1 MEGWQLAADIG
12 GRLQELRGLTGWTQ
26 EQLASELQRRRTQ
39 AVLWENGTAK
49 PPKRLLEAMAERYGW
64 PVNIFSEGGP
74 RPREVLPRKGAV
86 LKTEPAAYRLKGG
99 NAPLTVHEADGEP
112 EGPGWQF
119 GDPTS
124 WDEEQLLTV
133 LDHLDRTF
141 RASLTSL
148 DPAGYRQLKIVA
160 LEQMIR
166 AARERGRPL
175 PDFAFRI
182 LHEIQSGER

>member
-1 MEGWQLAADIG
+1 MKASDTNRG
-12 GRLQELRGLTGWTQ
+12 ELR
-26 EQLASELQRRRTQ
+26 EPSA
-39 AVLWENGTAK
+39 
-49 PPKRLLEAMAERYGW
+49 PPYGD
-64 PVNIFSEGGP
+64 
-74 RPREVLPRKGAV
+74 
-86 LKTEPAAYRLKGG
+86 AAG
-99 NAPLTVHEADGEP
+99 DP

-119 GDPTS
+119 GDPTG
-124 WDEEQLLTV
+124 WHEEQLLTV

-182 LHEIQSGER
+182 LHEIQSDER